1 MDDDMTLTPIVGKV
15 EVKEGSASTKYERYQ
30 LEWMIEHGH
39 SLKELIDELTEY
51 QNDLELAPGVNLSV
65 AEVYDEW
72 LHDRGFGGEIFS
84 SEQEYAMEDLPAITV
99 GYDKQNECP
108 DIEQKSGRTAVSV
121 GYCFT
126 VVDDQELT
134 DINLKPTGEEVVLD
148 GKVMPLMAGAT
159 FLDSQK
165 VDDLLDRH
173 GELRTDEYINHDVD
187 SLAESATRAAAIRR
201 DCIDKLMECAAAR
214 NRNVDR

>member
-1 MDDDMTLTPIVGKV
+1 MIDDMTITPRLSPAEIEMLARELEDVLVDDDGRLLDCWRGYLAGTNR
-15 EVKEGSASTKYERYQ
+15 EEIWLDIDSSHPDGYVKLRESINA
-30 LEWMIEHGH
+30 
-39 SLKELIDELTEY
+39 
-51 QNDLELAPGVNLSV
+51 
-65 AEVYDEW
+65 
-72 LHDRGFGGEIFS
+72 
-84 SEQEYAMEDLPAITV
+84 EQEYAMEDPPAMTV
-99 GYDKQNECP
+99 GYDKQIECP

-159 FLDSQK
+159 FSNSQK

-201 DCIDKLMECAAAR
+201 DCIDKLMERAAAR

>member
-1 MDDDMTLTPIVGKV
+1 MIDDMTITPRLSPAEIEMLARELEDVLVDDDGQLLDCWHGYPAGTNR
-15 EVKEGSASTKYERYQ
+15 EEIWLDIDSSHPDGYVKLRESINA
-30 LEWMIEHGH
+30 
-39 SLKELIDELTEY
+39 
-51 QNDLELAPGVNLSV
+51 
-65 AEVYDEW
+65 
-72 LHDRGFGGEIFS
+72 
-84 SEQEYAMEDLPAITV
+84 EQEYAMEDLPAMTV

-201 DCIDKLMECAAAR
+201 DYIDKLKERAAAR
-214 NRNVDR
+214 DRNVDR

>member
-84 SEQEYAMEDLPAITV
+84 SEQEYAMEDLPAMTV

-108 DIEQKSGRTAVSV
+108 DIEQK
-121 GYCFT
+121 
-126 VVDDQELT
+126 
-134 DINLKPTGEEVVLD
+134 
-148 GKVMPLMAGAT
+148 
-159 FLDSQK
+159 
-165 VDDLLDRH
+165 
-173 GELRTDEYINHDVD
+173 
-187 SLAESATRAAAIRR
+187 
-201 DCIDKLMECAAAR
+201 
-214 NRNVDR
+214 

>member
-1 MDDDMTLTPIVGKV
+1 MIDDMTITPRLSPAEIEMLTRELEDVLVDDDGQLLDCWRGYPAGTNREEIWLDIDSSHPDGY
-15 EVKEGSASTKYERYQ
+15 VKLRESINA
-30 LEWMIEHGH
+30 
-39 SLKELIDELTEY
+39 
-51 QNDLELAPGVNLSV
+51 
-65 AEVYDEW
+65 
-72 LHDRGFGGEIFS
+72 
-84 SEQEYAMEDLPAITV
+84 EQEYAMEDLPAITV

-108 DIEQKSGRTAVSV
+108 DIDQKSGRTAVSV

-134 DINLKPTGEEVVLD
+134 DINLKPTGQEVVLD

-201 DCIDKLMECAAAR
+201 DYIDKLMERAAAR

>member
-1 MDDDMTLTPIVGKV
+1 MIDDMTITPRLSPAEIEMLTRELEDVLVDDDGQLLDCWHGYPAGTNREEIWLDIDSSHPDGY
-15 EVKEGSASTKYERYQ
+15 VKLRESINA
-30 LEWMIEHGH
+30 
-39 SLKELIDELTEY
+39 
-51 QNDLELAPGVNLSV
+51 
-65 AEVYDEW
+65 
-72 LHDRGFGGEIFS
+72 
-84 SEQEYAMEDLPAITV
+84 EQEYAMEDLPAITV

-159 FLDSQK
+159 FLDS
-165 VDDLLDRH
+165 
-173 GELRTDEYINHDVD
+173 
-187 SLAESATRAAAIRR
+187 
-201 DCIDKLMECAAAR
+201 
-214 NRNVDR
+214 

>member
-1 MDDDMTLTPIVGKV
+1 MIDDMTITPRLSPAEIEMLARELEDVLVDDDGQLLDCWHGYPPGTNR
-15 EVKEGSASTKYERYQ
+15 EEIWLEIDSSHPDGYVKLRESINA
-30 LEWMIEHGH
+30 
-39 SLKELIDELTEY
+39 
-51 QNDLELAPGVNLSV
+51 
-65 AEVYDEW
+65 
-72 LHDRGFGGEIFS
+72 
-84 SEQEYAMEDLPAITV
+84 EQEYAMEDLPAMTV

-165 VDDLLDRH
+165 MDDLLDRH

-201 DCIDKLMECAAAR
+201 DYIDKLKERAAAR
-214 NRNVDR
+214 DRNVDR

>member
-1 MDDDMTLTPIVGKV
+1 MIDDMTITPRLSPAEIEMLARELEDVLVDDDGRLLDCWHGYPTGTNR
-15 EVKEGSASTKYERYQ
+15 EEIWLDIDGSHPDGYVKLRKSINA
-30 LEWMIEHGH
+30 
-39 SLKELIDELTEY
+39 
-51 QNDLELAPGVNLSV
+51 
-65 AEVYDEW
+65 
-72 LHDRGFGGEIFS
+72 
-84 SEQEYAMEDLPAITV
+84 EQEYAMEDLPAMTV

-201 DCIDKLMECAAAR
+201 DYIDKLKERAAAR
-214 NRNVDR
+214 DRNVDR